1 MDIARTAQALL
12 SASLPA
18 PTSAVAPTGS
28 PDALATARFAA
39 IMETEAPAPLPES
52 PAVALPTASLGDR
65 ILNGLSGLSSD
76 FTQSWKNVN
85 AVLENG
91 TSVSTSDMLKLQM
104 GLTQLSIQYDLV
116 GKAISRSTQNI
127 EQLVKMQ

>member
-18 PTSAVAPTGS
+18 STSAVAPTGS

-91 TSVSTSDMLKLQM
+91 ASVSTSDMLKLQM

>member
-18 PTSAVAPTGS
+18 STSAVAPTGS

-91 TSVSTSDMLKLQM
+91 ASVSTADMLKLQM